1 MPREVNRVTFTDP
14 FVNKE
19 VKVQKDGSI
28 HLSKPLAGQ
37 RVKVV
42 AEPVTPEGEVD
53 RQAVSGAAELVQ
65 ESLEHIENDEARNAL
80 GQALAALDRE
90 AE

>member
-1 MPREVNRVTFTDP
+1 MPRETNRVTFTDP
-14 FVNKE
+14 YVNKE

-42 AEPVTPEGEVD
+42 ADPVSPEGEID
-53 RQAVSGAAELVQ
+53 RQAVAGAAELVQ
-65 ESLEHIENDEARNAL
+65 ESLSAIENDDARTAL
-80 GQALAALDRE
+80 QQALAALDRE

>member
-14 FVNKE
+14 YVNKE

-28 HLSKPLAGQ
+28 HLSKPLAGE

-42 AEPVTPEGEVD
+42 ADPVAPDGDVD
-53 RQAVSGAAELVQ
+53 QQAVAGAADMVQ
-65 ESLEHIENDEARNAL
+65 AALETEDEDTRRRQL
-80 GQALAALDRE
+80 QQALSALDRE

>member
-1 MPREVNRVTFTDP
+1 MREVNKITFTDP
-14 FVNKE
+14 YVNKE

-28 HLSKPLAGQ
+28 HLSSPLAGE

-42 AEPVTPEGEVD
+42 AEPVDPDTEIDKQTV
-53 RQAVSGAAELVQ
+53 AGAAELV
-65 ESLEHIENDEARNAL
+65 EAAIEADDEDTRANAL
-80 GQALAALDRE
+80 RQALAALDRE

>member
-1 MPREVNRVTFTDP
+1 MRETNRVTFHDP
-14 FVNKE
+14 PVNKE

-28 HLSKPLAGQ
+28 HLSAPLAGQ

-42 AEPVTPEGEVD
+42 AEPVTPDTEIDKQTV
-53 RQAVSGAAELVQ
+53 AGAAELV
-65 ESLEHIENDEARNAL
+65 ETAIDTDDDEARRNAL
-80 GQALAALDRE
+80 RQALVALDHE

>member
-1 MPREVNRVTFTDP
+1 MPSEEHRVTFTDP

-42 AEPVTPEGEVD
+42 ADPVSPEEEVD
-53 RQAVSGAAELVQ
+53 QQAVAGAAELVQ
-65 ESLEHIENDEARNAL
+65 ESLNSIENDDARTAL
-80 GQALAALDRE
+80 QQALAALDRE